1 MPFKEEP
8 NVLSHLK
15 KLESHIILSDSTDYS
30 FPLVYNM
37 FSLHIRVVVLV
48 FQLTML

>member
-15 KLESHIILSDSTDYS
+15 KLESHIIQLDSIDCS

-37 FSLHIRVVVLV
+37 FSPHIRVVALIL
-48 FQLTML
+48 QLTML